1 MPIMTNRLY
10 PFHTGLLATDYHRFH
25 SAPYKGSGWRLEL
38 VQPSSELPIASE
50 VVGDKIYPAK
60 EVVIWARNE
69 VSAQRAADLIHSA
82 RLLIDGSNLLS
93 HIYPGEHAP
102 IQAVGEEENGVHEP
116 VFPPNTPVVTPHIP
130 LACLIAA
137 RASRRLQYVYAMA
150 KLRLSFETYSL
161 PTIDL
166 DPQHSTN
173 VPKSPLPEDHVR
185 LAFAIVMAYACIEE
199 LGFAVNASSDR
210 PAKIGGK
217 WNPLVKEDLEARLR
231 KGHVK
236 LTEAFHWTLRGARTL
251 IEKKRVPEIVQKAE
265 WARYPVRDGKMEIID
280 AINYVSFVRSKV
292 SAHKA
297 DKRLVRV
304 LSVYDVANAQFLSR
318 RLLLEKMGYWRYWGN
333 RTNRH

>member
-1 MPIMTNRLY
+1 
-10 PFHTGLLATDYHRFH
+10 
-25 SAPYKGSGWRLEL
+25 
-38 VQPSSELPIASE
+38 
-50 VVGDKIYPAK
+50 
-60 EVVIWARNE
+60 
-69 VSAQRAADLIHSA
+69 
-82 RLLIDGSNLLS
+82 
-93 HIYPGEHAP
+93 
-102 IQAVGEEENGVHEP
+102 
-116 VFPPNTPVVTPHIP
+116 
-130 LACLIAA
+130 
-137 RASRRLQYVYAMA
+137 
-150 KLRLSFETYSL
+150 
-161 PTIDL
+161 
-166 DPQHSTN
+166 
-173 VPKSPLPEDHVR
+173 
-185 LAFAIVMAYACIEE
+185 